1 MSIVAKLRG
10 LRAAFLFGGAQMRF
24 RQKRFE
30 DAARLLERV
39 CRIKHDGLRHVEL
52 AYLGRCYLALGRYK
66 DAVESLSAAY
76 ENYRNQSG
84 LLKQGFDRQEYVEYL
99 KAYSAALEK
108 TGQSEHALKIRQEA
122 EDYKQLILQRQK

>member
-1 MSIVAKLRG
+1 
-10 LRAAFLFGGAQMRF
+10 
-24 RQKRFE
+24 
-30 DAARLLERV
+30 
-39 CRIKHDGLRHVEL
+39 
-52 AYLGRCYLALGRYK
+52 LGRYK

-99 KAYSAALEK
+99 KASSAALEK